1 MTLANKITISRML
14 IIPIMIVIISI
25 PALENIV
32 SIEQFNLSLA
42 QFIFAVLFIVAAS
55 TDFLDGYFARK
66 RNEITTFGKFLD
78 PIADKMLV
86 VVAFIYLVFKGD
98 CDVWVLSVIIL
109 REFMVS
115 GIRLLA
121 VGKSEVIAASIWG
134 KIKTFSSII
143 VLIFLLFNQFGTNVY
158 FGNEY
163 FNLGR
168 LLTWVVALITLI
180 SGIDYFIKSRK
191 IIFESI

>member
-14 IIPIMIVIISI
+14 LIPIMIIIISI
-25 PALENIV
+25 PALNNLNG
-32 SIEQFNLSLA
+32 IEAFDMSLG
-42 QFIFAVLFIVAAS
+42 QLIFTILFIIAS
-55 TDFLDGYFARK
+55 CTDFLDGYFARK

-86 VVAFIYLVFKGD
+86 IVAFIYLVAKGD
-98 CDVWVLSVIIL
+98 VEVWVFSIIVL

-121 VGKSEVIAASIWG
+121 VEKNEVIAASIWG

-143 VLIFLLFNQFGTNVY
+143 VLIFLLFNQFGIAPFTDY
-158 FGNEY
+158 LSIGKI
-163 FNLGR
+163 
-168 LLTWVVALITLI
+168 LTWFVALITLI
-180 SGIDYFIKSRK
+180 SGVDYFIKSK
-191 IIFESI
+191 NVILESI